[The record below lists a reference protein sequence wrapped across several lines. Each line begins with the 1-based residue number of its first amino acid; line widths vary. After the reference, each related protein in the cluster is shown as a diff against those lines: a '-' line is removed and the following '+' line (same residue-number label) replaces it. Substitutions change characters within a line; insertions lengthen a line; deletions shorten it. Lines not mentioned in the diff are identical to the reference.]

1 MRLQGFFRAMGLAA
15 ALAGCAGRAPQPVA
29 VVQSQDPSLD
39 CTAIAAEVKAGDA
52 RIQELGSEEGAKAAQ
67 NVAAGVAGLFI
78 WPLWFAMDFQGAAST
93 ETTALQS
100 RQEYLATLAAQK
112 RCGAPPA
119 VTVAYAQPRAGT
131 AAPVVPVVPV
141 VPRGLGSA
149 PMATADPGRTVL
161 SPVTI
166 YHPYHPAAYVDVR

>member
-1 MRLQGFFRAMGLAA
+1 MRLPGSFRAIGLAA

-39 CTAIAAEVKAGDA
+39 CTAIAAEVKADDA

-112 RCGAPPA
+112 RCGARPA
-119 VTVAYAQPRAGT
+119 ATVADAQPRAGT
-131 AAPVVPVVPV
+131 AAPVGPVVPQN
-141 VPRGLGSA
+141 LGPA
-149 PMATADPGRTVL
+149 PMATADPAGPGRAVL